1 MKMKKLA
8 FSILAASPLF
18 FLNTAHASES
28 PKEASSST
36 TTLNNELLK
45 KLPFSDKE
53 SFNKKQWKVL

>member
-45 KLPFSDKE
+45 NCLSAIRNRLTMHPKDL
-53 SFNKKQWKVL
+53 